1 MVPISQYS
9 IFIVFT
15 TMDPST
21 KSFFAARRKED
32 PENAVCCDCGAANPQ
47 WASVPYGIYFC
58 LVCSGKHRSL
68 GVHLSF
74 VRSTTMDTWNPKQL
88 KKMEVG
94 GNSKFNKFCR
104 EMEIDKMSISEK
116 YNTKAAEYYRNYIQ
130 ALAEGTALPE
140 RPSIAEGKMP
150 AYPPPASSTSG
161 SQRSASPPPA
171 SGFESSNGRSNG
183 LNTQRQSGR
192 STMTGFGSDMSSNNR
207 ANGGADHYSS
217 ARYQGSSAREDYWH
231 DAQEDDDPLGN
242 MISGAAS
249 WMRSASQQ
257 IQQDGW
263 NATAQS
269 YAHWAAQK
277 GSEAYTTVTD
287 DAFKDKVRS
296 KLASTSD
303 WFSQQLGGTG
313 GSARGEQAAQY
324 LGTLS
329 SGTMEGFGSDS
340 VRPPASSP
348 SPAGSYAA
356 RGSARGEAAA
366 DYLSSLSSG
375 KMQGFGSES
384 MVSSPPPQAHHGS
397 HDQHSRSFSSPPRA
411 SRSPLVDT
419 SSTITRPSPQ
429 LQSQLKAGQRK
440 SPQVGGLQPQK
451 KSGTLSDPDA
461 FWNEDNW

>member
-1 MVPISQYS
+1 
-9 IFIVFT
+9 
-15 TMDPST
+15 MDPAT
-21 KSFFAARRKED
+21 KSFFVARRKED

-74 VRSTTMDTWNPKQL
+74 VRSTTMDSWNPKQL
-88 KKMEVG
+88 KKMELG

-104 EMEIDKMSISEK
+104 EMGIDKMSISEK

-130 ALAEGTALPE
+130 ALADGTAPPE
-140 RPSIAEGKMP
+140 RPSVADGKMP

-161 SQRSASPPPA
+161 SQRSASPPPG
-171 SGFESSNGRSNG
+171 SGFDSSNGYSNG
-183 LNTQRQSGR
+183 SNTQRQPGR
-192 STMTGFGSDMSSNNR
+192 NTMTGFGSDMSGMRNQGSSDR
-207 ANGGADHYSS
+207 YSS
-217 ARYQGSSAREDYWH
+217 AGFQQGGPSQGDYWH
-231 DAQEDDDPLGN
+231 QDGQEDNDPLGN

-257 IQQDGW
+257 IQHDGW

-269 YAHWAAQK
+269 YAQWAAQK
-277 GSEAYTTVTD
+277 SSEAYSTVTD
-287 DAFKDKVRS
+287 EAFKDKVRS

-313 GSARGEQAAQY
+313 SSARGEQAAEY

-340 VRPPASSP
+340 VRPPVSSAPASTT
-348 SPAGSYAA
+348 

-366 DYLSSLSSG
+366 AYLNTLSTG
-375 KMQGFGSES
+375 KMEGFGSDS
-384 MVSSPPPQAHHGS
+384 MVSSPPHQAGS
-397 HDQHSRSFSSPPRA
+397 HDAHGRSNSSPPRA
-411 SRSPLVDT
+411 SDSPLIDLS
-419 SSTITRPSPQ
+419 SSTVSKPSPQ
-429 LQSQLKAGQRK
+429 HSQPRSAGHQKAPK
-440 SPQVGGLQPQK
+440 VGGLQPQK
-451 KSGTLSDPDA
+451 KTGTLSDPEA